1 MWRRLMPTN
10 RRTIGVRTRTPTN
23 ESAPYMSRTRFAP
36 LIVFVALLA
45 FGTTGCGNDH
55 ADPSRTDVE
64 RSSPTEF
71 SATVAAPVDDPSRPS
86 PSTALSCSGEG
97 AIPVLF
103 LAGARDPVA
112 VWDRLV
118 DQLGDDVRACR
129 FDPTGIGA
137 SPEPD
142 QPVTPTRRAE
152 ALDAAL
158 TSAEIDVPVVLVAH
172 SLGGRTARRFGTS
185 HPDRLAGA
193 VLLDP
198 TTRLALLSLR
208 EDLVGDGWDPDATIA
223 DAEAPS
229 VWPDVPLIVLS
240 HDPALMALGSEAVEA
255 LWTEGQEEYLALS
268 PSSRREVVV
277 GSGHYIYRDALGAV
291 AEAIH
296 EIVAAA
302 G

>member
-1 MWRRLMPTN
+1 MN
-10 RRTIGVRTRTPTN
+10 RI
-23 ESAPYMSRTRFAP
+23 RFAP
-36 LIVFVALLA
+36 LIVFISLLG
-45 FGTTGCGNDH
+45 FVTTGCAKDDSRTSRTAVERSAPAELPATVDAPVN
-55 ADPSRTDVE
+55 DPSR
-64 RSSPTEF
+64 
-71 SATVAAPVDDPSRPS
+71 AS

-97 AIPVLF
+97 AIPVVF
-103 LAGARDPVA
+103 LAGARDPLA
-112 VWDRLV
+112 VWDGLV

-129 FDPTGIGA
+129 FDPPGIDA
-137 SPEPD
+137 NPEPD
-142 QPVTPTRRAE
+142 QPVTPARRAA

-158 TSAEIDVPVVLVAH
+158 TSAGIDAPVVLVAH
-172 SLGGRTARRFGTS
+172 SLGGLTARTFGAT

-208 EDLVGDGWDPDATIA
+208 EELVDDGWDPDATIA
-223 DAEAPS
+223 DAGAQS

-277 GSGHYIYRDALGAV
+277 GSSHYIYRDAVGAV

-296 EIVAAA
+296 ETVAAA

>member
-1 MWRRLMPTN
+1 MPTN

-36 LIVFVALLA
+36 LIVFVSLLA

-71 SATVAAPVDDPSRPS
+71 PATVAAPVDDPSRPS

-97 AIPVLF
+97 AIPVVF

-137 SPEPD
+137 SPEPC
-142 QPVTPTRRAE
+142 
-152 ALDAAL
+152 LL
-158 TSAEIDVPVVLVAH
+158 YTSRCV
-172 SLGGRTARRFGTS
+172 
-185 HPDRLAGA
+185 
-193 VLLDP
+193 
-198 TTRLALLSLR
+198 
-208 EDLVGDGWDPDATIA
+208 
-223 DAEAPS
+223 
-229 VWPDVPLIVLS
+229 
-240 HDPALMALGSEAVEA
+240 
-255 LWTEGQEEYLALS
+255 
-268 PSSRREVVV
+268 
-277 GSGHYIYRDALGAV
+277 
-291 AEAIH
+291 
-296 EIVAAA
+296 
-302 G
+302 